1 MHFVFALFK
10 IGIGPSSSHTVGP
23 MRIARRFIEEADRE
37 GILPQCV
44 RVQVALFGS
53 LGATGKGHNSDK
65 AVLWG
70 LMGEHPESIEIPQ
83 AEKRLQTIQEEKK
96 IALLGTHTIP
106 FDIERDLLFHA
117 DHFLD
122 YHPNGMTLKLY
133 DKGGHCLK
141 EKTYYSIGGG
151 TVVSEEDLDKVSD
164 TDAVTLPYS
173 FKSAKELL
181 EKCNIHA
188 LTISSLM
195 MENEKS
201 LKEESLIRK
210 GLLQIWQVMKESVE
224 EGCRSSGELPVLGVK
239 KRAHTLY
246 QKLKYR
252 DTLLPEDPLEVM
264 DWLNLWALAVN
275 EQNACG
281 AKVLT
286 APTNGAAGIIPAV
299 IYYMNRFLK
308 RASKAQEE
316 ERIIRFLL
324 TAGAI
329 GILYQ
334 KNASISGADVGCQ
347 GEIGVACSMAAA
359 ALAEAMGGSITQVEN
374 AAEIAMEHS
383 LGLTCDPVGGLVQVP
398 CIERN
403 AVASVRAV
411 NAARM
416 ALHGD
421 GRHFVSL
428 DNVIQTM
435 LETGKDMMQKYKE
448 TSKGGLAVNIVSC

>member
-1 MHFVFALFK
+1 MDSVFALFK

-23 MRIARRFIEEADRE
+23 MRIARRFMEEAERE
-37 GILPQCV
+37 GLLPRCV
-44 RVQVALFGS
+44 RIQIELFGS
-53 LGATGKGHNSDK
+53 LGATGRGHNSDK

-70 LMGEHPESIEIPQ
+70 LMGEHPESIEIAQ
-83 AEKRLQTIQEEKK
+83 AEKRLQTIQEEKQ
-96 IALLGTHTIP
+96 IALLGAHTIP
-106 FDIERDLLFHA
+106 FDRERDLLFRA
-117 DHFLD
+117 DRFLD
-122 YHPNGMTLKLY
+122 YHPNAMTLHLY
-133 DKGGHCLK
+133 GEDDTCLK
-141 EKTYYSIGGG
+141 KQTYYSIGGG
-151 TVVSEEDLDKVSD
+151 AVVSEDDLRHRANEE
-164 TDAVTLPYS
+164 AVPLPYS
-173 FKSAKELL
+173 FDSAAQLL
-181 EKCNIHA
+181 EKCRMHT
-188 LTISSLM
+188 LTISALM
-195 MENEKS
+195 MENEKQFR
-201 LKEESLIRK
+201 EESLIRK
-210 GLLQIWQVMKESVE
+210 ELMQIWQVMKASVA
-224 EGCRSSGELPVLGVK
+224 EGCQSRGTLPVLGIP
-239 KRAHTLY
+239 KRAPTLY
-246 QKLKYR
+246 RKLQ
-252 DTLLPEDPLEVM
+252 DQEHPSGNDPLKVM

-281 AKVLT
+281 AKVVT

-299 IYYMNRFLK
+299 MHYMERFVE
-308 RASKAQEE
+308 RPATISEE
-316 ERIIRFLL
+316 ERIIHFLL

-435 LETGKDMMQKYKE
+435 LETGKDMKQKYKE
-448 TSKGGLAVNIVSC
+448 TSEGGLAVNIVSC

>member
-1 MHFVFALFK
+1 MHSVFELFK

-23 MRIARRFIEEADRE
+23 MRIARMFIQEANQEE
-37 GILPQCV
+37 ILSQCV
-44 RVQVALFGS
+44 SIQVELFGS
-53 LGATGKGHNSDK
+53 LGATGRGHSSDK
-65 AVLWG
+65 AVLLG
-70 LMGEHPESIEIPQ
+70 LMGDLPESVDMVQ
-83 AEKRLQTIQEEKK
+83 AKKRRQAVREQKE
-96 IALLGTHTIP
+96 IALLGIHTVP
-106 FDIERDLLFHA
+106 FDMEKDLLFRA
-117 DHFLD
+117 DIFLK
-122 YHPNGMTLKLY
+122 YHPNAMTLRIY
-133 DKGGHCLK
+133 GRDGTCLK
-141 EKTYYSIGGG
+141 QKTYYSTGGG
-151 TVVSEEDLDKVSD
+151 IVVSEDDLDNASD
-164 TDAVTLPYS
+164 KDAITLPYS
-173 FKSAKELL
+173 FNSANELL
-181 EKCNIHA
+181 EKCRTHA
-188 LTISSLM
+188 LTISRLM

-201 LKEESLIRK
+201 LKAEALIK
-210 GLLQIWQVMKESVE
+210 KELMQIWQVMKASVE
-224 EGCRSSGELPVLGVK
+224 EGCRSTGELPILGVK
-239 KRAHTLY
+239 KRAHSIY
-246 QKLKYR
+246 QKLQNR
-252 DTLLPEDPLEVM
+252 DSTSLNDPLEVM

-281 AKVLT
+281 AKVVT

-299 IYYMNRFLK
+299 IHYMNRFVEMP
-308 RASKAQEE
+308 SGTSEE
-316 ERIIRFLL
+316 ERIIDFLL

-359 ALAEAMGGSITQVEN
+359 ALAEAMGGTITQVEN

-428 DNVIQTM
+428 DNVIKTM
-435 LETGKDMMQKYKE
+435 LETGKDMKRKYKE
-448 TSKGGLAVNIVSC
+448 TSQGGLAVNIVEC